1 MPKLE
6 KSLEDTMVDRAL
18 RARDRAY
25 APYSRFL
32 VGACALVERGDGVL
46 TLVDGCNVENASYG
60 LCICAERTAISAA
73 VALGYQKLI
82 AIAVATASS
91 PPSPPCGM
99 CRQVIAEFAGDD
111 ETIIVC
117 ANTEDERIRTT
128 SARMLPGGFNA
139 DLLARGQTPTKRR
152 ASKSTVEPQG
162 LSLGKR
168 EAAQHTKGKGK
179 GKRMGKA

>member
-1 MPKLE
+1 VPKLE

-32 VGACALVERGDGVL
+32 VGACALVERGDGVI

-73 VALGYQKLI
+73 VALGYRTLI

-99 CRQVIAEFAGDD
+99 CRQVIAEFAPPGDD
-111 ETIIVC
+111 VIIVC
-117 ANTEDERIRTT
+117 ANTDDERIRTT

-139 DLLARGQTPTKRR
+139 DLLAKGRTPPGSSKGSK
-152 ASKSTVEPQG
+152 ASKGSNASKG
-162 LSLGKR
+162 AKR
-168 EAAQHTKGKGK
+168 KRGKG
-179 GKRMGKA
+179 A

>member
-32 VGACALVERGDGVL
+32 VGACALVERGDGVI

-73 VALGYQKLI
+73 VALGYRTLI

-99 CRQVIAEFAGDD
+99 CRQVIAEFAPNGDD
-111 ETIIVC
+111 AIIVC
-117 ANTEDERIRTT
+117 TNTDDERIRTT

-139 DLLARGQTPTKRR
+139 ELLANGRTPAKDPKKRATK
-152 ASKSTVEPQG
+152 KSAKK
-162 LSLGKR
+162 SAKR
-168 EAAQHTKGKGK
+168 
-179 GKRMGKA
+179 

>member
-1 MPKLE
+1 VPKLE

-18 RARDRAY
+18 RARERAY

-32 VGACALVERGDGVL
+32 VGACALVERGDGVI

-73 VALGYQKLI
+73 VALGYRKLI

-99 CRQVIAEFAGDD
+99 CRQVIAEFAPDNDD
-111 ETIIVC
+111 ALIVC
-117 ANTEDERIRTT
+117 ANPDDERIRTT
-128 SARMLPGGFNA
+128 STRMLPGGFNA
-139 DLLARGQTPTKRR
+139 ELLARGRTAAPTEQTKRKTKKAKKKR
-152 ASKSTVEPQG
+152 APP
-162 LSLGKR
+162 
-168 EAAQHTKGKGK
+168 
-179 GKRMGKA
+179 